1 MLVTIQA
8 AATGPVRAATVV
20 AAIKAIMGATTE
32 VTTPRPLRQI
42 LAAAVIAQP
51 ANSPGDKGQG
61 DKGQGDQT
69 SRMYSLI
76 HRPIPR
82 IDQETKDAIG
92 VTCVPA
98 ARELALLLIRAG
110 AVVMAVRP
118 LQRRH

>member
-1 MLVTIQA
+1 
-8 AATGPVRAATVV
+8 
-20 AAIKAIMGATTE
+20 MGATTE

-42 LAAAVIAQP
+42 LAAAVVAQP

-82 IDQETKDAIG
+82 IDHETKDAIG

-98 ARELALLLIRAG
+98 AREMALLLIRAG